1 MRMRKCRVM
10 DVALFRQALAGLL
23 HELVDG
29 PPGDVAFIV
38 NQGDPGILASLARL
52 SAADVSARPG
62 GRSSVAAHVHH
73 LHYGFS
79 LLNRWACG
87 ETPFADAN
95 WAASWRMQQVTDDR
109 WRELRAALD
118 REVHSWMSAVSERQD
133 WDSMAL
139 SGAMSSVAHL
149 AYHLGA
155 IRQLVPAASGPPAT
169 DT

>member
-1 MRMRKCRVM
+1 M
-10 DVALFRQALAGLL
+10 DVALFREALAGLL
-23 HELVDG
+23 RELVDG

-79 LLNRWACG
+79 LLNRWARG
-87 ETPFADAN
+87 ENPFADAN
-95 WAASWRMQQVTDDR
+95 WAASWRMQQVTDDQ

-118 REVHSWMSAVSERQD
+118 REVHSWMSSCVGTSGLGLDGPERRDEQRG
-133 WDSMAL
+133 APGL
-139 SGAMSSVAHL
+139 SPRRH
-149 AYHLGA
+149 
-155 IRQLVPAASGPPAT
+155 PAAGARRVWSAR
-169 DT
+169 D